1 MKVATAS
8 LLSIPLFISQLA
20 TAVSLQCDN
29 VQLDKKK
36 FDLSKLSGRHSVWVH
51 DTSRPPAEYNTTWTI
66 NLCEPLEKLDG
77 IPSRNQCPAGTRVC
91 GVVSSWNPAD
101 DPDKK
106 HVEIENVIPVAGN
119 FETSTGQGLNPVITR
134 LKSQDAN
141 ADGLQIEL
149 SGGTYNKLKQ
159 KAVIQLQCDLDR
171 TGNEQRRKRAEPSD
185 DDDDKDKGDQDES
198 PSTSSLQFVSYGEVE
213 GKERTQVL
221 RLNWR
226 TKYACEDFT
235 EDDGSDKKA
244 GWGFFTWFILIAFL
258 GISAYLIFGSWLN
271 YNRYGARGWDLL
283 PHGDTIRDIPYLVKD
298 LSRKVVDTVSGG
310 GPRGGYSAV

>member
-1 MKVATAS
+1 MVT
-8 LLSIPLFISQLA
+8 
-20 TAVSLQCDN
+20 
-29 VQLDKKK
+29 
-36 FDLSKLSGRHSVWVH
+36 
-51 DTSRPPAEYNTTWTI
+51 
-66 NLCEPLEKLDG
+66 
-77 IPSRNQCPAGTRVC
+77 VC

-119 FETSTGQGLNPVITR
+119 FETSTGQGLNPVVTR

-171 TGNEQRRKRAEPSD
+171 TGNEQRRKRDEAS
-185 DDDDKDKGDQDES
+185 DDDDKDKDDQDES
-198 PSTSSLQFVSYGEVE
+198 PSPSSLEFVSYGEVE
-213 GKERTQVL
+213 GKERMQVL

-235 EDDGSDKKA
+235 EDDGSGKKA
-244 GWGFFTWFILIAFL
+244 GWGFFTWFILMYESPMPL
-258 GISAYLIFGSWLN
+258 CLPMPLSMKTLN
-271 YNRYGARGWDLL
+271 
-283 PHGDTIRDIPYLVKD
+283 
-298 LSRKVVDTVSGG
+298 
-310 GPRGGYSAV
+310 

>member
-1 MKVATAS
+1 MIT
-8 LLSIPLFISQLA
+8 
-20 TAVSLQCDN
+20 
-29 VQLDKKK
+29 
-36 FDLSKLSGRHSVWVH
+36 
-51 DTSRPPAEYNTTWTI
+51 
-66 NLCEPLEKLDG
+66 
-77 IPSRNQCPAGTRVC
+77 VC

-119 FETSTGQGLNPVITR
+119 FETSTGQGLSPVITR

-171 TGNEQRRKRAEPSD
+171 TGNEQRRKRAEASDD
-185 DDDDKDKGDQDES
+185 DDDDKDKSGQDES

-235 EDDGSDKKA
+235 EDDGSDKKT
-244 GWGFFTWFILIAFL
+244 GWGFFTWFILMYASIL
-258 GISAYLIFGSWLN
+258 PIPP
-271 YNRYGARGWDLL
+271 LL
-283 PHGDTIRDIPYLVKD
+283 
-298 LSRKVVDTVSGG
+298 
-310 GPRGGYSAV
+310 

>member
-1 MKVATAS
+1 MEFHLRTNVPQAQEVS
-8 LLSIPLFISQLA
+8 FRHWNMSSIPE
-20 TAVSLQCDN
+20 N
-29 VQLDKKK
+29 
-36 FDLSKLSGRHSVWVH
+36 
-51 DTSRPPAEYNTTWTI
+51 SRSYILVT
-66 NLCEPLEKLDG
+66 
-77 IPSRNQCPAGTRVC
+77 VC

-134 LKSQDAN
+134 LKSQDSS

-159 KAVIQLQCDLDR
+159 KAVVQLQCDRER
-171 TGNEQRRKRAEPSD
+171 TGNEQRRKRADED
-185 DDDDKDKGDQDES
+185 DSDKDNDEDGDDET
-198 PSTSSLQFVSYGEVE
+198 PSTNSLEFVSYGEVE

-235 EDDGSDKKA
+235 EDEGADKKA
-244 GWGFFTWFILIAFL
+244 GWGFFTWFILMYDLRSPTQSL
-258 GISAYLIFGSWLN
+258 G
-271 YNRYGARGWDLL
+271 DLL
-283 PHGDTIRDIPYLVKD
+283 D
-298 LSRKVVDTVSGG
+298 
-310 GPRGGYSAV
+310 

>member
-1 MKVATAS
+1 MV
-8 LLSIPLFISQLA
+8 I
-20 TAVSLQCDN
+20 
-29 VQLDKKK
+29 
-36 FDLSKLSGRHSVWVH
+36 
-51 DTSRPPAEYNTTWTI
+51 
-66 NLCEPLEKLDG
+66 
-77 IPSRNQCPAGTRVC
+77 VC

-119 FETSTGQGLNPVITR
+119 FETSTGQGLNPVVTR

-171 TGNEQRRKRAEPSD
+171 TGNEQRRKRDEAS
-185 DDDDKDKGDQDES
+185 DDDDKDKNGQDES
-198 PSTSSLQFVSYGEVE
+198 PSPSSLEFVSYGQVE
-213 GKERTQVL
+213 GKERMQVL

-235 EDDGSDKKA
+235 EDDGSGKKA
-244 GWGFFTWFILIAFL
+244 GWGFFTWFILMYE
-258 GISAYLIFGSWLN
+258 S
-271 YNRYGARGWDLL
+271 
-283 PHGDTIRDIPYLVKD
+283 PMP
-298 LSRKVVDTVSGG
+298 LSFCC
-310 GPRGGYSAV
+310 